1 MNTLLNENII
11 FTDKTLSYEGI
22 NDLFNAADLY
32 FSPYFAEGFN
42 LTSLEALSAGLP
54 VAIPQTGS
62 TKEYIRDIYNN
73 GGEEH
78 VLYIPSKVVEDE
90 RGFKQ
95 NNIDFKDL
103 LDVFL
108 ENETKIRDLQKRR
121 SHEGISS
128 YNGMKAFIN
137 ENYSWN
143 KVAELMFSYFQYICS
158 N

>member
-1 MNTLLNENII
+1 MNVLLQENII
-11 FTDKTLSYEGI
+11 FTDKTLSYEKI

-54 VAIPQTGS
+54 VVIPETGS
-62 TKEYIRDIYNN
+62 TKEYIRNIYDN
-73 GGEEH
+73 GGSEH
-78 VLYIPSKVVEDE
+78 VLYIPSKVVEDD

-95 NNIDFKDL
+95 NNIDFKNL

-108 ENETKIRDLQKRR
+108 ENEIKIRDLQKQR
-121 SHEGISS
+121 SESGVDSYKAMKDYISR
-128 YNGMKAFIN
+128 
-137 ENYSWN
+137 EYSWK
-143 KVAELMFSYFQYICS
+143 KVAELMFGYFKYICD